1 MVTWK
6 KVRART
12 VVQIGDLVEGEFQSK
27 YSSPISKGLLL
38 WKQGDEI
45 DLTKSVAGL
54 RMNKQYRDGVY
65 VVHELE
71 EFDPNYKECLVYQ
84 MVKKE

>member
-1 MVTWK
+1 MATWK
-6 KVRART
+6 KIKARS
-12 VVQIGDLVEGEFQSK
+12 VVQIGDLVDGVFEPK
-27 YSSPISKGLLL
+27 YNSPISKDFLL

-54 RMNKQYRDGVY
+54 RMRKQYRDGVY

-71 EFDPNYKECLVYQ
+71 EFDPNHKDCLVYQ
-84 MVKKE
+84 MIKKE